1 MPTSIYAVTHRHN
14 IPDDHQYKACA
25 YVEDDELRHRSRTW
39 VIPGTRQ
46 RYCADL
52 TAVLEGVRILAETLH
67 TSGYVY
73 TSNRFASSA
82 VNDWG
87 HRWEELSWITPD
99 GRVRINSDIIR
110 TIRQSIS
117 LAREDGIAIQVVR
130 AQPNSNALDA
140 ALGLARNATSNM
152 PREIGLAPAENDDDT
167 DDGESIEGPPSNVDS
182 VPTSGGLS
190 DNEEHHDPPE
200 QGDNGAASV
209 EGADMLH
216 AAVSDMTLED
226 RAIYPDVRD
235 ELNSIE
241 DNIGLLADLLGR
253 VQDQVRD
260 LSTAVHDAASR
271 NRTRA
276 LFDDRYVPLN
286 NP

>member
-14 IPDDHQYKACA
+14 TPDDHQYKACA

-130 AQPNSNALDA
+130 AQPQGGLGSHHRAGRALDDRGEHGNDHARGGVLPA
-140 ALGLARNATSNM
+140 AWLLLAGIS
-152 PREIGLAPAENDDDT
+152 
-167 DDGESIEGPPSNVDS
+167 
-182 VPTSGGLS
+182 SGGRGQAAPGPAPILS
-190 DNEEHHDPPE
+190 AAGGRWRATR
-200 QGDNGAASV
+200 QG
-209 EGADMLH
+209 
-216 AAVSDMTLED
+216 
-226 RAIYPDVRD
+226 
-235 ELNSIE
+235 
-241 DNIGLLADLLGR
+241 
-253 VQDQVRD
+253 
-260 LSTAVHDAASR
+260 
-271 NRTRA
+271 
-276 LFDDRYVPLN
+276 
-286 NP
+286 